1 MFQAWGTL
9 NVGFFW
15 QVERKMRCPRCTGHG
30 ARLLWESP
38 SARQD
43 VQSEEHTGNKKYD
56 IRDMGDPGHTAK
68 MSKILLHATIL
79 VIHRNIILNEKKQRQ
94 KDHALY
100 NSISIKCPE
109 RANL

>member
-1 MFQAWGTL
+1 M
-9 NVGFFW
+9 GFFW

-56 IRDMGDPGHTAK
+56 IRDMGDPGHIAK

-79 VIHRNIILNEKKQRQ
+79 VIHRNIILNEKN
-94 KDHALY
+94 KDKKIMHCIIPL
-100 NSISIKCPE
+100 I
-109 RANL
+109 